1 MISVS
6 KGIIKI
12 SNDRRAIDYLL
23 DGSLLILLCAI
34 STFGTAE
41 KGQDY
46 INYAGLFLFVGLTV
60 TKAIFEKK
68 SSTYLR
74 ISLHTIWY
82 GTFILLAV
90 ASSLWAF
97 YPASSFTAIPRM
109 VEVLVIGICMLK
121 YITNRDDMERFLTLM
136 LLSFI
141 FMTFY
146 ILAMTPVSGWLT
158 GFLGSEVTGY
168 NSNSI
173 GFMSSTGVLIAFYK
187 GYIRKKMIFFPLM
200 LIPVGMVLLTS
211 SRKSM
216 FMVVV
221 GLAMIV
227 ALYTGKKHY
236 ILRIFIILGV
246 SAAFIVAIFKVPI
259 LYQLIGQR
267 FASMSDYFV
276 GGDKTADYSIVR
288 REYFIQSARNFFNE
302 HPIIGLGFNNFGITL
317 GRNYANYSY
326 AHNNYWEIA
335 SDLGIVGFITYYW
348 FYVYLF
354 VKLLKKVMKGSTLS
368 ILFFSYLCILI
379 MSEYGMVTYYTRTE
393 QMMLILCFVSLSI
406 DRVGRNSAR
415 PKPVEE
421 SDDEK
426 TAGSKRFSEKY

>member
-1 MISVS
+1 MVS
-6 KGIIKI
+6 FRKGVLRI
-12 SNDRRAIDYLL
+12 SNERHIIDYLL

-46 INYAGLFLFVGLTV
+46 INYAGLLLFVGLTLA
-60 TKAIFEKK
+60 KAIFEKK

-82 GTFILLAV
+82 GTFIILAV
-90 ASSLWAF
+90 ASSLWAN

-109 VEVLVIGICMLK
+109 VQVLIIGICMMK
-121 YITNRDDMERFLTLM
+121 YIINRSDMERFLTLM

-146 ILAMTPVSGWLT
+146 ILAMTPATGWFS

-187 GYIRKKMIFFPLM
+187 AYIRKERIFFPLM
-200 LIPVGMVLLTS
+200 LVPLAMVFLTS

-227 ALYTGKKHY
+227 TLYTGKKHY
-236 ILRIFIILGV
+236 VLRIFVILGV
-246 SAAFIVAIFKVPI
+246 AAAFIVAIFKVPI

-288 REYFIQSARNFFNE
+288 REYFIQSAKNFFNE
-302 HPIIGLGFNNFGITL
+302 HPILGLGFNNFGITL
-317 GRNYANYSY
+317 GKNYANYSY

-348 FYVYLF
+348 FYAYLF
-354 VKLLKKVMKGSTLS
+354 VKLLKKVTKGSTLA
-368 ILFFSYLCILI
+368 ILFFSYLCILL

-393 QMMLILCFVSLSI
+393 QMMLILCFVSLNFE
-406 DRVGRNSAR
+406 RTGRYLIR
-415 PKPVEE
+415 PKPIEE
-421 SDDEK
+421 NDDE
-426 TAGSKRFSEKY
+426 TAAGQKRFSEKY